1 MADVVNSINKKF
13 VWISNRM
20 TRKYQKEYGL
30 ECDLY
35 FPIYDKYSSTELY
48 RNMKLF
54 TPHQSPT
61 YKDTPDVVGK
71 LFYIPHLIKKSAMN
85 SAESQFDSFYTEE
98 DSIDRPFIETTK
110 SQELPIGTKVVVHQ
124 GESISK
130 FMIDKKLV
138 VTGASGIMLLRM
150 YLDPLAKD
158 SDEDNPADQQ
168 VESVEGE
175 DEEAPEELEMVI
187 PDEDE

>member
-1 MADVVNSINKKF
+1 MANVVNSINKKF
-13 VWISNRM
+13 VFISNRYTVKM
-20 TRKYQKEYGL
+20 QREFGL
-30 ECDLY
+30 PVDIY
-35 FPIYDKYSSTELY
+35 FPIFDEYSSTELY
-48 RNMKLF
+48 RNMKIF

-61 YKDTPDVVGK
+61 YHDTPDIEGK
-71 LFYIPHLIKKSAMN
+71 LFYIPHLIKRVAMN
-85 SAESQFDSFYTEE
+85 SAEAEFDSFYTES

-110 SQELPIGTKVVVHQ
+110 SEELPISTKIVVHQ

-130 FMIDKKLV
+130 FIIDKKLV

-158 SDEDNPADQQ
+158 SDEDNPADEQI
-168 VESVEGE
+168 ESVEGE
-175 DEEAPEELEMVI
+175 EPIEELEMNI